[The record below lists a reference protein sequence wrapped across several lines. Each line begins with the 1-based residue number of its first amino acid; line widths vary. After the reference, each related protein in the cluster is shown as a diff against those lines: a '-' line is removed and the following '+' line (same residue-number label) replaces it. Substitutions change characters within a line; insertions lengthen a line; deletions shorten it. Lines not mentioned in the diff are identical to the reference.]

1 MGMTLIITYM
11 IVFCFGVMLPGTAAE
26 QHQDARYALVNAADH
41 GIVPDTGGDMGPL
54 LAALLNGVKES
65 GQPAIVQ
72 MDKGVYHLY
81 GENGRHSAIII
92 ENTNDLILRGKGP
105 ETCFVVR
112 NPRIGAFFV
121 TGGENVWLEGLS
133 IDYNPQP
140 HTQGTILVVNRES
153 GWFDLAVSAHHA
165 PLSASWFA
173 TAPKPFGCW
182 GMIFDRHEDTLKAGA
197 SDRLQINRWE
207 QVSARVWRI
216 YPEQTE
222 NLKDMQAGLR
232 YVQLAQYG
240 KGGAVFFWRC
250 AASGVKNLE
259 IYASQSVAIGS
270 ADSDRITVSGVSVI
284 RKPGTQ
290 RLISVNAEAVHL
302 QRDIR
307 GPMIENCRFERMA
320 GDGVTIYGVTN
331 QVTAFLSASEF
342 RADKNG
348 TIARGD
354 SLCLFEPNE
363 GRFMIEPLVVDV
375 QDAPDGEYR
384 ITLDRSVPEARI
396 GAGGPCIYNRSRCG
410 ADFVIRG
417 NTFENH
423 RRHGIVI
430 KAPDG
435 LIEGNTLRN
444 LGGLGIVAGNDPE
457 TPGGGIPSGLV
468 IRNNRIVNV
477 GRSRWYGIARNSAA
491 IQVFTLAKGG
501 KTAQVRGVRNVILE
515 ENEVVNPPGAALY
528 IGAAADI
535 RVNGLNATYS
545 VDASLQRETTAIV
558 VENASRIRMQGIRVE
573 SFLPQVEA
581 GVLIHESVDPGT
593 SGLEIE
599 DIQIT
604 GSLTT
609 QTIKDNRTR

>member
-1 MGMTLIITYM
+1 MTLLITCM
-11 IVFCFGVMLPGTAAE
+11 FAFCFGVTLPGTAAE
-26 QHQDARYALVNAADH
+26 QLPDAHYTFVNAADH
-41 GIVPDTGGDMGPL
+41 GVIPDTGGDMGPL
-54 LAALLNGVKES
+54 LVALLKGVRES
-65 GQPAIVQ
+65 GQPAIVEL
-72 MDKGVYHLY
+72 DKGVYHLY
-81 GENGRHSAIII
+81 GENGEHSAVII
-92 ENTNDLILRGKGP
+92 ENINDLILRGKGP
-105 ETCFVVR
+105 ETSFVVR

-121 TGGENVWLEGLS
+121 SGGKNVWLEALS
-133 IDYNPQP
+133 IDYNPLP

-153 GWFDLAVSAHHA
+153 GWFDLAVSSHHA
-165 PLSASWFA
+165 PLSAAWFGRA
-173 TAPKPFGCW
+173 LKSFGCW
-182 GMIFDRHEDTLKAGA
+182 GMIFDRHEDTLKAGT
-197 SDRLQINRWE
+197 SDRVRINRWE
-207 QVSARVWRI
+207 QVSTRVWRI

-222 NLKDMQAGLR
+222 DLKDMQAGFR

-284 RKPGTQ
+284 GKPGTQ

-307 GPMIENCRFERMA
+307 GPVIENCRFERMA
-320 GDGVTIYGVTN
+320 GDGVTIYGVPN
-331 QVTAFLSASEF
+331 QVTAFLSASEL

-348 TIARGD
+348 PIARGD
-354 SLCLFEPNE
+354 SLCIFEPNE
-363 GRFMIEPLVVDV
+363 GRFMIESVAVDV
-375 QDAPDGEYR
+375 QDAPDEEYR
-384 ITLDRSVPEARI
+384 ITLDRWVPEARI
-396 GAGGPCIYNRSRCG
+396 GADGPCIYNRSRCG
-410 ADFVIRG
+410 ADFIIRG

-423 RRHGIVI
+423 RRHGMVI

-435 LIEGNTLRN
+435 LIEDNILRD
-444 LGGLGIVAGNDPE
+444 LGGLGIVVGNDPE

-491 IQVFTLAKGG
+491 IQVFTLANGG
-501 KTAQVRGVRNVILE
+501 KTARARGVRNIILE

-535 RVNGLNATYS
+535 SVNGLQAAYS
-545 VDASLQRETTAIV
+545 ADFSLQRKTAASI
-558 VENASRIRMQGIRVE
+558 VENASRIRMQGLRLE

-593 SGLEIE
+593 SGVEIE

-604 GSLTT
+604 GPLTT
-609 QTIKDNRTR
+609 QTIMDNRAH